1 MAIIILL
8 VACFNFMNTSIS
20 LSSNRL
26 KEIGVRKAIGATK
39 SQLIFQL
46 LAENFVIIILA
57 LVGGILLA
65 EVLIP
70 LYSQLG
76 PWLDLKTNYAD
87 NLSFFSFLLGI
98 LVLTTILSGAY
109 PALYISKFSTTSI
122 FNGRFKLKG
131 SGALSRLL
139 MVLQLGFSLVALIQG
154 IVYLENTYLQN
165 SFDLGYKK
173 HGVITIPYNEGIN
186 FSAYQEKVRTH
197 TSIKDVAG
205 ARHHVGYNLET
216 VIAEIGILKTEV
228 RMFEIG
234 DNYLETMEFEILEG
248 RGFLKEMES
257 EVDGSIVV
265 NERFLVDYQL
275 KDPLDQRVLL
285 DDHPF
290 HIVGVV
296 KDFYPNGLWRSEN
309 DFPIVMKVVNE
320 RDFGFIV
327 ASVATNVEDVN
338 GYLEKEWKAMF
349 ADVPF
354 ESEKMNIHVYRSELL
369 SKNMATLN
377 IFLALTALFLS
388 ATGLFTLISINIQK
402 RTKEIG
408 LRRIMGASISQ
419 IVRLIN
425 KGFIWFVL
433 ISVVF
438 GLLLGTYLTEMFLD
452 LMYSIHSHVGVLAI
466 GLTTTLVFLIVIL
479 TSGFKVV
486 KEASGPPVDAL
497 KYE

>member
-1 MAIIILL
+1 
-8 VACFNFMNTSIS
+8 
-20 LSSNRL
+20 
-26 KEIGVRKAIGATK
+26 
-39 SQLIFQL
+39 
-46 LAENFVIIILA
+46 
-57 LVGGILLA
+57 
-65 EVLIP
+65 
-70 LYSQLG
+70 
-76 PWLDLKTNYAD
+76 
-87 NLSFFSFLLGI
+87 
-98 LVLTTILSGAY
+98 
-109 PALYISKFSTTSI
+109 
-122 FNGRFKLKG
+122 
-131 SGALSRLL
+131 
-139 MVLQLGFSLVALIQG
+139 
-154 IVYLENTYLQN
+154 
-165 SFDLGYKK
+165 
-173 HGVITIPYNEGIN
+173 
-186 FSAYQEKVRTH
+186 
-197 TSIKDVAG
+197 
-205 ARHHVGYNLET
+205 
-216 VIAEIGILKTEV
+216 
-228 RMFEIG
+228 MFEIG

-338 GYLEKEWKAMF
+338 GYLEKEWKDMF

-486 KEASGPPVDAL
+486 KEASGSPVDAL